1 MLYDFHKYQNASK
14 ANSVYATYLVYG
26 IRSSDNQEPDGDVK
40 MASSAPE
47 NEALSET
54 VPVTTLTLAREEE
67 LSGSLIFDHDQMIIH

>member
-1 MLYDFHKYQNASK
+1 MLYDFHKYQNASR

-26 IRSSDNQEPDGDVK
+26 IRSSDNQESDGDVE

-47 NEALSET
+47 NEAFSET

-67 LSGSLIFDHDQMIIH
+67 LSGSLILDYNPMIIH